1 MPQNVFDGTNGSPRA
16 SISCKQEGF
25 MSNFG
30 YNSESFLL
38 DGKPVQILS
47 GAIHYF
53 RTVPEYWQDRLLKL
67 KQCGFNTVETYT
79 CWNLHERKEGI
90 FDFSGILD
98 LGRFIDIAAD
108 LGLMCIVRPGPYICA
123 EWDFGGLPSWLLR
136 YRDMHIRCKDS
147 LFLEKEERYLEK
159 IFEIIRPRLI
169 TNGGNIIMVQ
179 VENEYG
185 SYGNDHEY
193 IAHLAD
199 FYRNS
204 GINVPL
210 FTSDGPGELYYGG
223 GICDGVLATGNF
235 GSNWQGAFDFMKKYR
250 PNQPLMCS
258 EFWEGWFDSW
268 YAPHHRRVPDDV
280 AAQLDGMLSAGGNVN
295 FYMFCGGTNFA
306 FNNGANMYDTYCATT
321 TSYDYDAALTECGD
335 LTKRYYEVRAVAE
348 KHFGTLPELT
358 VTDTPKKAYGALK
371 LTECAPL
378 FDNLDNLS
386 SPVKSAFAMTMEE
399 LGADFGFTLY
409 TAYIDYPVTEK
420 LHIEPVRDRAL
431 IFVNGK
437 FAGIKERDRQ
447 NDEICINN
455 ALGEKTRIDILVE
468 NLGRVNYGTTMH
480 DNEKGLVRGARIG
493 QQQIFGWTMY
503 PLTMDDISGLKYVS
517 APDNITLP
525 AFFKG
530 ELDVDGTPCDTF
542 IRLDSFHK
550 GFVKVNGF
558 NIGRY
563 WTEAGPQKTLYVPA
577 PLLHEGIN
585 VIEVFELHGSDD
597 PIIEFVDKHDLG

>member
-1 MPQNVFDGTNGSPRA
+1 
-16 SISCKQEGF
+16 
-25 MSNFG
+25 MSSFG
-30 YNSESFLL
+30 YNSENFLL
-38 DGKPVQILS
+38 DGEPIQILS

-53 RTVPEYWQDRLLKL
+53 RTIPEYWHDRLLKL

-79 CWNLHERKEGI
+79 CWNLHERQESV

-98 LGRFIDIAAD
+98 LGKFIDTAAG

-123 EWDFGGLPSWLLR
+123 EWDFGGLPSWLLT
-136 YRDMHIRCKDS
+136 YRDMRIRCMDR

-159 IFEIIRPRLI
+159 IFEILRPRLI
-169 TNGGNIIMVQ
+169 TNGGNVIMVQ

-185 SYGNDHEY
+185 SYGNDHDY

-199 FYRNS
+199 FYRKS

-210 FTSDGPGELYYGG
+210 FTSDGPGELYFGG
-223 GICDGVLATGNF
+223 GICKDVLATGNF

-250 PNQPLMCS
+250 PDQPLMCS

-268 YAPHHRRVPDDV
+268 YSPHHRREPDDV
-280 AAQLDGMLSAGGNVN
+280 ALQLDGMLSAGGNVN

-306 FNNGANMYDTYCATT
+306 FNNGANMYDIYCSTT

-335 LTKRYYEVRAVAE
+335 LTKRYHEVRAVAE

-358 VTDTPKKAYGALK
+358 VTDTPKKAYGRLR

-378 FDNLDNLS
+378 FDNLDNIS
-386 SPVKSAFAMTMEE
+386 SPTKSAFAMTMEE
-399 LGADFGFTLY
+399 LGADFGFALY

-420 LHIEPVRDRAL
+420 LFVDPIRDRAL
-431 IFVNGK
+431 IFIDGK

-447 NDEICINN
+447 NDEILVSN
-455 ALGEKTRIDILVE
+455 ALGEKTRIDILIE
-468 NLGRVNYGTTMH
+468 NLGRVNYGTTMS
-480 DNEKGLVRGARIG
+480 DNLKGLVNGARIG

-503 PLTMDDISGLKYVS
+503 PLTMDDISGLKYTSVCADVDS
-517 APDNITLP
+517 P

-530 ELDVDGTPCDTF
+530 GLEIKDTPCDTF
-542 IRLDSFHK
+542 IRLDNFHK

-563 WTEAGPQKTLYVPA
+563 WTDAGPQKTLYVPA
-577 PLLHEGIN
+577 PLLHKGSNEI
-585 VIEVFELHGSDD
+585 VVFELHGCDD
-597 PIIEFVDKHDLG
+597 PSIEFFDTADLG